1 MDNNEKA
8 PAIESLDFEK
18 ALEELEKIANSLDR
32 GDVPLKES
40 IMIYERGTQLKNHCK
55 KLLQEAEEKVEK
67 IRKTNDGKIE
77 FADFDN

>member
-77 FADFDN
+77 FADLDN